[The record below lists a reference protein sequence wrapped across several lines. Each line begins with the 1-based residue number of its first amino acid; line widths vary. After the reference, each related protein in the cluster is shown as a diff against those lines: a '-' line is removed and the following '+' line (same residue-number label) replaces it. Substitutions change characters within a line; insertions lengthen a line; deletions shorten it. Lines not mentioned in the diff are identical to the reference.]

1 MHMKTLIGLAGLF
14 KPGIVRNETRGA
26 GVQSAIGTA
35 SAVSAARYP
44 RPAGAV
50 RPGQVRDLD
59 TGAEIPVA
67 WLRPQEIVLD
77 VDARSAAAVLE
88 TAAAYLGRAHALD
101 AAPILRALSRRE
113 QVGSTG
119 LGMGIAI
126 PHARIDG
133 IARPLTLFLRTRDP
147 IEFGAPDGKP
157 VSKFLVIM
165 VPADGANDVHLQL
178 LALVAQ
184 AFSDRGFRE
193 HLSAATTAAQVD
205 DVFTQWAQRAM

>member
-1 MHMKTLIGLAGLF
+1 MRMLTRLAGLF
-14 KPGIVRNETRGA
+14 KPGIVRDEARGA
-26 GVQSAIGTA
+26 SVQHAVGTRA
-35 SAVSAARYP
+35 AARYP

-50 RPGQVRDLD
+50 SAGQVRDLD
-59 TGAEIPVA
+59 TGTEIPAA

-77 VDARSAAAVLE
+77 VDARSAAGVLE
-88 TAAAYLGRAHALD
+88 AAAAYLGRTHALD
-101 AAPILRALSRRE
+101 PALILRALSRRE

-126 PHARIDG
+126 PHARIEG
-133 IARPLTLFLRTRDP
+133 IARPLTLFLCTRDP
-147 IEFGAPDGKP
+147 VEFGAPDGKP
-157 VSKFLVIM
+157 VSRFFVIM
-165 VPADGANDVHLQL
+165 VPADGATDAHLQL

-205 DVFTQWAQRAM
+205 DVFAQWTKHAA

>member
-1 MHMKTLIGLAGLF
+1 MHMTTLIGLARLF

-35 SAVSAARYP
+35 SAVSAAHYP

-59 TGAEIPVA
+59 IGAEIPAA

-77 VDARSAAAVLE
+77 ADARSAAAVLE
-88 TAAAYLGRAHALD
+88 TAAACLARAHALD
-101 AAPILRALSRRE
+101 AAPILRALYRRE

-126 PHARIDG
+126 PHARIEG

-157 VSKFLVIM
+157 VSRFLVIM
-165 VPADGANDVHLQL
+165 VPADGATDVHLQL
-178 LALVAQ
+178 LALLAQ

-205 DVFTQWAQRAM
+205 DVFAQWAKCAA

>member
-1 MHMKTLIGLAGLF
+1 MRMLARLVGLF
-14 KPGIVRNETRGA
+14 KPGIVRDEARGA
-26 GVQSAIGTA
+26 GVRH
-35 SAVSAARYP
+35 AVDTVPAEHYP
-44 RPAGAV
+44 RPGVAA
-50 RPGQVRDLD
+50 RAGQVRDLD
-59 TGAEIPVA
+59 TGTEIPAA

-77 VDARSAAAVLE
+77 VDARSATDVLE
-88 TAAAYLGRAHALD
+88 AAAAYLGRAHALD

-126 PHARIDG
+126 PHARIEG

-165 VPADGANDVHLQL
+165 VPADGATDAHLQL

-184 AFSDRGFRE
+184 AFSDRVFRE
-193 HLSAATTAAQVD
+193 HLSAATTAVQVD
-205 DVFTQWAQRAM
+205 DVFAQWAMRLM